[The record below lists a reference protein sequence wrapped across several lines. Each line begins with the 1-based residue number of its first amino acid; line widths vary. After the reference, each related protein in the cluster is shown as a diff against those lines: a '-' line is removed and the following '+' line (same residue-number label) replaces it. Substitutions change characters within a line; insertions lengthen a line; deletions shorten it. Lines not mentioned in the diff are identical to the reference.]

1 MHTLQES
8 LGFFQVHHIRKPAL
22 KFTKMALRVLKD
34 LIFDEE
40 LGDLLQHLLLRVVRL
55 NGLSVLATPTTIFYI
70 LGAKYHLQFSLLS
83 VTFFFEV
90 TQ

>member
-1 MHTLQES
+1 M
-8 LGFFQVHHIRKPAL
+8 P
-22 KFTKMALRVLKD
+22 LRVLKD

-55 NGLSVLATPTTIFYI
+55 NGLSVLTTPTTIFYI